1 MSRINQKKSTQVR
14 VPGLPKLPGIWTPG
28 FGVAAV
34 GKPFTS
40 ERLKKLM
47 TIKLRLFTIK
57 IKFLKKYIQNMSRI
71 NK

>member
-28 FGVAAV
+28 FGVAGV

-40 ERLKKLM
+40 KRLRKK
-47 TIKLRLFTIK
+47 
-57 IKFLKKYIQNMSRI
+57 
-71 NK
+71 